1 MKYFAKAILKVFGW
15 KSYLSVERPEGNF
28 VLIVAPHTSW
38 IDFIIGRFALSALNL
53 HGKFLIKKEMFKFP
67 FGIFLKLFGGYPVDR
82 MNGSNVVKPII
93 ELFKRK
99 KHYCIIITPEGT
111 RKRTENWKKGYYF
124 IAQSVKVPIYC
135 GYVDYHEKVCNI
147 GKIIIP
153 SGNYEVDFEI
163 IKEFYK
169 GRKGKFPEEFNL

>member
-1 MKYFAKAILKVFGW
+1 MGLFARTLLRTFGW
-15 KSYLSVERPEGNF
+15 KSLFSAPKPEGNF

-38 IDFIIGRFALSALNL
+38 WDFVVGRFALSAMNL
-53 HGKFLIKKEMFKFP
+53 HGRFIIKKEMFKFP

-93 ELFKRK
+93 ELFSRK
-99 KHYCIIITPEGT
+99 KNYCIIITPEGT
-111 RKRTENWKKGYYF
+111 RKRTEHWKKGYYF
-124 IAQSVKVPIYC
+124 IAHSVKVPIYC
-135 GYVDYHEKVCNI
+135 GYVDYQEKLCNI
-147 GKIIIP
+147 GLIVHP
-153 SGNYEVDFEI
+153 SGNYDADFEI